1 MAKIAVV
8 ALLLSLVLALSIHSV
23 FSDENSV
30 QTAIEHVNQAA
41 STVQDLPNSVSTAVD
56 NAKEKATS
64 WFQWFE
70 DILEALRI
78 IKPDD

>member
-1 MAKIAVV
+1 MPKIDAV
-8 ALLLSLVLALSIHSV
+8 ALLLSLVLVLSIHSV
-23 FSDENSV
+23 FSDENAV
-30 QTAIEHVNQAA
+30 QTAIDYVNQAA

-70 DILEALRI
+70 DILE
-78 IKPDD
+78 

>member
-8 ALLLSLVLALSIHSV
+8 ALLLSLVLVLSIHSV
-23 FSDENSV
+23 FSDENAV
-30 QTAIEHVNQAA
+30 QTAIDYVNQAA

-64 WFQWFE
+64 WFE
-70 DILEALRI
+70 DILE
-78 IKPDD
+78 

>member
-1 MAKIAVV
+1 MVSKTAVV
-8 ALLLSLVLALSIHSV
+8 ILVLSLVLVLSIHSV
-23 FSDENSV
+23 LADENPV
-30 QTAIEHVNQAA
+30 QTAIDHVNQAA

-70 DILEALRI
+70 DILE
-78 IKPDD
+78 

>member
-1 MAKIAVV
+1 MSKTAVV
-8 ALLLSLVLALSIHSV
+8 ILVLSLVLVLSHSV
-23 FSDENSV
+23 LADENPV
-30 QTAIEHVNQAA
+30 QTAIDHVNQAA

-70 DILEALRI
+70 DILE
-78 IKPDD
+78 

>member
-8 ALLLSLVLALSIHSV
+8 ALLLSLVLVLSIHSV

-30 QTAIEHVNQAA
+30 QTAIDHVNHAA

-70 DILEALRI
+70 DILE
-78 IKPDD
+78 

>member
-1 MAKIAVV
+1 MARIAVV
-8 ALLLSLVLALSIHSV
+8 ALLLSLVLVLSIHSV

-30 QTAIEHVNQAA
+30 QTAIDHVNQAA
-41 STVQDLPNSVSTAVD
+41 STVQDKDLPNSVSTAVD

-70 DILEALRI
+70 DTLE
-78 IKPDD
+78 

>member
-8 ALLLSLVLALSIHSV
+8 ALLLSLVLVLSIQSV
-23 FSDENSV
+23 FADENPV
-30 QTAIEHVNQAA
+30 QTAIDHVNQAA
-41 STVQDLPNSVSTAVD
+41 STIQDLPNSVSTAVD

-70 DILEALRI
+70 DMLEYVF
-78 IKPDD
+78 K

>member
-1 MAKIAVV
+1 MAKIAIV
-8 ALLLSLVLALSIHSV
+8 ALLLSLVLVLSIHSV

-30 QTAIEHVNQAA
+30 QTAIDYVNQAA

-70 DILEALRI
+70 DILE
-78 IKPDD
+78 

>member
-8 ALLLSLVLALSIHSV
+8 ALLLSLVLVLSIHSV

-30 QTAIEHVNQAA
+30 QTAIDYVNQAA

-64 WFQWFE
+64 WFEWFE
-70 DILEALRI
+70 DILE
-78 IKPDD
+78 

>member
-8 ALLLSLVLALSIHSV
+8 ALLLSLVLVLSIQSV
-23 FSDENSV
+23 FADENPV
-30 QTAIEHVNQAA
+30 QTAIDHVNQAA
-41 STVQDLPNSVSTAVD
+41 STIQDLPNSASTAVD

-70 DILEALRI
+70 DMLE
-78 IKPDD
+78 

>member
-8 ALLLSLVLALSIHSV
+8 ALLLSLVLVLSIHSV
-23 FSDENSV
+23 FSDENAV
-30 QTAIEHVNQAA
+30 QTAIDYVNQAA

-70 DILEALRI
+70 DILE
-78 IKPDD
+78 

>member
-8 ALLLSLVLALSIHSV
+8 ALLLSLVLVLSIHSV
-23 FSDENSV
+23 FSDENAV
-30 QTAIEHVNQAA
+30 QTAIDYVNQAA

-64 WFQWFE
+64 WFEWFE
-70 DILEALRI
+70 DILE
-78 IKPDD
+78 

>member
-8 ALLLSLVLALSIHSV
+8 ALLLSLVLVLSIHSV

-30 QTAIEHVNQAA
+30 QTAIDQVNHAA

-70 DILEALRI
+70 DILE
-78 IKPDD
+78 

>member
-8 ALLLSLVLALSIHSV
+8 ALLLSLVLVLSIHSV
-23 FSDENSV
+23 FSDENAV
-30 QTAIEHVNQAA
+30 QTEIDYVNQAA

-70 DILEALRI
+70 DILE
-78 IKPDD
+78 

>member
-8 ALLLSLVLALSIHSV
+8 ALLLSLVLVLSIQSV
-23 FSDENSV
+23 FADENPV
-30 QTAIEHVNQAA
+30 QTAIDHVNQAA
-41 STVQDLPNSVSTAVD
+41 STIQDLPNSVSTAVD

-70 DILEALRI
+70 DMLE
-78 IKPDD
+78 

>member
-8 ALLLSLVLALSIHSV
+8 ALLLSLVLVSSIHSV

-30 QTAIEHVNQAA
+30 QTAIDYVNQAA

-64 WFQWFE
+64 WFEWFE
-70 DILEALRI
+70 DILE
-78 IKPDD
+78 

>member
-8 ALLLSLVLALSIHSV
+8 ALLLSLVLVLSIHSV

-30 QTAIEHVNQAA
+30 QTAIDYVNQAA

-70 DILEALRI
+70 DILE
-78 IKPDD
+78 